1 MTRLKIRL
9 ADWRDREVIQP
20 LRRLLKR
27 PVDGGLYE
35 LLNWPMYHA
44 HVALVDGNTVGF
56 TAVALHTGG
65 VADDVGTVVAPEYR
79 KQGIGS
85 ELRATQVRDLELMGF
100 STLYCA
106 APTLNPEAVEW
117 CTHLFGSP
125 ISTIDSAYLDPHLY
139 FGASL
144 ETIRENLKH
153 RMVRDPFPLSDMNV
167 ERLLHKFER
176 AIRDSAQIQALGD
189 FNMRKAL
196 IRQGQ

>member
-44 HVALVDGNTVGF
+44 HVALVDGNTIGF
-56 TAVALHTGG
+56 TAVALHTDG
-65 VADDVGTVVAPEYR
+65 VADDVGTVVAPEFR
-79 KQGIGS
+79 NQGIGS

-100 STLYCA
+100 TQLYCA
-106 APTLNPEAVEW
+106 APTLNPEAISW
-117 CTHLFGSP
+117 CPGIFGAP
-125 ISTIDSAYLDPHLY
+125 INTIHSAYLDPHLY
-139 FGASL
+139 FGTTIEKIKENLRARM
-144 ETIRENLKH
+144 IRE
-153 RMVRDPFPLSDMNV
+153 PFPLSDMNV
-167 ERLLHKFER
+167 ERLLHKFQR
-176 AIRDSAQIQALGD
+176 AIRDAAQIQALGD

>member
-56 TAVALHTGG
+56 SAVALHIGG
-65 VADDVGTVVAPEYR
+65 VADDVGTVVAPEFR
-79 KQGIGS
+79 NQGIAS

-100 STLYCA
+100 THLYCA
-106 APTLNPEAVEW
+106 APTLSADAVNW
-117 CTHLFGSP
+117 CTGIFGSP
-125 ISTIDSAYLDPHLY
+125 IGTIDSAYLDPHLY
-139 FGASL
+139 FGN
-144 ETIRENLKH
+144 NLRVIQDNLRH
-153 RMVRDPFPLSDMNV
+153 LMVPEPFPLSDMNV
-167 ERLLHKFER
+167 ERLMHKFQR
-176 AIRDSAQIQALGD
+176 AVRDSSQIQALGD

-196 IRQGQ
+196 LREDD

>member
-20 LRRLLKR
+20 LRRMLKR

-56 TAVALHTGG
+56 TAVALHTDG

-79 KQGIGS
+79 RQGIAS
-85 ELRATQVRDLELMGF
+85 ELRFTQVRDLELMGF
-100 STLYCA
+100 TTLYCA
-106 APTLNPEAVEW
+106 APTFQVEAIEW
-117 CTHLFGSP
+117 CQNTFGSP
-125 ISTIDSAYLDPHLY
+125 ISTINSAYLDPHLY
-139 FGASL
+139 FGNTLSNIRQLL
-144 ETIRENLKH
+144 ER
-153 RMVRDPFPLSDMNV
+153 RMVRTPFPLSDMNV

-176 AIRDSAQIQALGD
+176 AVRDAAQIQALGD

-196 IRQGQ
+196 IRQEQ